1 MSHSLAGSK
10 GDRSIML
17 VPTFDQFIY
26 PLLQV
31 LAAAPEGLRAA
42 DAHDRVAD
50 WLGLSPEARAETL
63 TGGQHVYRN
72 RIGWAHDRLKR
83 AGLSS
88 CPKRGVWQ
96 ITPKG
101 RDFLASHANGIDEE
115 TLREL
120 ASVRPQG
127 GEAAGAQDEEGG
139 VLVRNASPEDLI
151 QAAIDQHHESLRIEL
166 LELIKNNSPEFFE
179 RLVLDLL
186 YAMGYGGSREN
197 LYRVGGTGDGG
208 IDGVISLDRLGL
220 EKVYVQAKRW
230 QSPVGQP
237 EVQNFKGALAV
248 RDTKKGVFI
257 TTSDFTPSA
266 RHFAE
271 KAGITLISG
280 DQLAALMIEYGVGV
294 TVYNT
299 IKLCRVDGDYFDQG

>member
-1 MSHSLAGSK
+1 
-10 GDRSIML
+10 ML
-17 VPTFDQFIY
+17 VPTFDQFIF

-31 LAAAPEGLRAA
+31 LARAPEGLRAA
-42 DAHDRVAD
+42 EAHERVAD
-50 WLGLSPEARAETL
+50 WIALPPEARAQTL
-63 TGGQHVYRN
+63 EGGQPVYRN

-88 CPKRGVWQ
+88 CPRRGLWQ

-101 RDFLASHANGIDEE
+101 RDFFATHVTGIDEH
-115 TLREL
+115 TLRQL
-120 ASVRPQG
+120 ASVKGQ
-127 GEAAGAQDEEGG
+127 EASISEQEGG
-139 VLVRNASPEDLI
+139 AEHLLVQNASPDELV
-151 QAAIDQHHESLRIEL
+151 QAAIRQQQESLRVEL

-186 YAMGYGGSREN
+186 LKMGYGGSRED
-197 LYRVGGTGDGG
+197 LYRVGGSGDGG

-266 RHFAE
+266 RQFAE

-280 DQLAALMIEYGVGV
+280 DRLAALMIEYGVGV
-294 TVYNT
+294 SVYDTV
-299 IKLCRVDGDYFDQG
+299 KLCRVDGDYFEQG